1 MYRAVESGQ
10 TSENRNVLRGKS
22 GLILSSYAS
31 RDNLSP
37 KQRQQQLSLIKSGFA
52 TNHAFKQRMKFSRKN
67 IPIFNFH
74 LKALLSLVLMRRCKS
89 IKLLTLAV
97 RYKPWSGCVAF
108 WFIWSL
114 SNVVCMWLLAGC
126 CRVRLVKLERSAWFA
141 TDIPLWILFWRKRL
155 VGCTQCLCL
164 SVCLCVF
171 TCSVFYMKLAKACEI
186 KKKLCWRVPLLH
198 PFKISIFDVLPSRF
212 ACAVNMELVSKMF
225 SMSPVT
231 FAWLRSVEE
240 ANKSKCCLLN
250 EM

>member
-1 MYRAVESGQ
+1 MQAPQVKNHWSTVAEASRKWFTVEVPWTISGKLGYAVKTLDNALSVCIFTHFIAHMYRAVESGQ
-10 TSENRNVLRGKS
+10 SSEKRNVLRGKS
-22 GLILSSYAS
+22 GFILSSYAS

-37 KQRQQQLSLIKSGFA
+37 MQRQQQLSLIKSGFA
-52 TNHAFKQRMKFSRKN
+52 TNHAFKQRMKFCRKN

-141 TDIPLWILFWRKRL
+141 TDIPLWILF
-155 VGCTQCLCL
+155 
-164 SVCLCVF
+164 
-171 TCSVFYMKLAKACEI
+171 
-186 KKKLCWRVPLLH
+186 
-198 PFKISIFDVLPSRF
+198 
-212 ACAVNMELVSKMF
+212 
-225 SMSPVT
+225 
-231 FAWLRSVEE
+231 
-240 ANKSKCCLLN
+240 
-250 EM
+250 